1 VEAAVSDD
9 PPTSAYD
16 DRTMRRALPV
26 LICAQTLIRAS
37 MPPLFVLTAVLAT
50 ALALALALLLWLRWT
65 AARRELIAL
74 RRELETRVNER
85 TAELADRTR
94 ELAEANDTRSRF
106 FARVSHEIRTPLSG
120 ILGINRMLMQ
130 TGLEGRQRE
139 LAEIV
144 QAQGGTLLTIIN
156 DILDYSKMEAG
167 RFGLAASDFS
177 LRDTIDEAARIHG
190 EQARA
195 KNVGFVVEVDPSL
208 PSDAHGDAVRLRQV
222 LDNLL
227 SNAVKFT
234 DRGSIKLRAT
244 RLASDPADVVAR
256 FEVADTGIGLGAAA
270 ARVLFQPFMQADSS
284 TTRRHGGTG
293 LGLAI
298 AKSLVEMM
306 GGEIGCLGEPGHGS
320 TFWFTI
326 RVEAVRERG
335 EAPAL
340 PAATAPATPRPS
352 ATRRGHVLLAED
364 NAINGMV
371 GVALLEEAGC
381 TVDVVGTGVEAVAA
395 CASRRYDLV
404 LMDCR
409 MPEMDGYRATAEI
422 RRAEAGAS
430 RVPIVALTAHAV
442 DSETERCNKAGMDD
456 CITKPASPEIIAR
469 VLDRW
474 LRAASPLSTDT
485 LDDLE
490 RRSPA
495 VLRTVIEHYVAGIPT
510 DVARL
515 RTAVGRGDRERIADI
530 AHDLAGS
537 AMVVGARDL
546 ATLLR
551 VVEGETASVDLAAWI
566 DRVSVEHLHV
576 IDALQARIRPEGER
590 LMS

>member
-1 VEAAVSDD
+1 
-9 PPTSAYD
+9 
-16 DRTMRRALPV
+16 ML
-26 LICAQTLIRAS
+26 L
-37 MPPLFVLTAVLAT
+37 LTAVLVA
-50 ALALALALLLWLRWT
+50 ALALVVSLWLRWA
-65 AARRELIAL
+65 AARRELVAL
-74 RRELETRVNER
+74 RRDLEARVTER
-85 TAELADRTR
+85 TAELAERTR

-177 LRDTIDEAARIHG
+177 LRDTIDEVARVHG

-195 KNVGFVVEVDPSL
+195 KHVGFVVEVDASL
-208 PSDAHGDAVRLRQV
+208 PSEVYGDAVRLRQV

-234 DRGSIKLRAT
+234 DRGSIKLRAA

-270 ARVLFQPFMQADSS
+270 ARVLFQPFIQADSS

-306 GGEIGCLGEPGHGS
+306 GGEIGCLGEPGRGS

-326 RVEAVRERG
+326 RVEAVRQRG
-335 EAPAL
+335 EPRVL
-340 PAATAPATPRPS
+340 LAASGPGPRPR
-352 ATRRGHVLLAED
+352 AKRGHVLLAED

-381 TVDVVGTGVEAVAA
+381 TVDVVSTGIEAVAA
-395 CASRRYDLV
+395 CARRRYDLV

-409 MPEMDGYRATAEI
+409 MPEMDGYRATEAI

-442 DSETERCNKAGMDD
+442 DSETGRCLDAGMDD
-456 CITKPASPEIIAR
+456 CITKPASPEIIAQ
-469 VLDRW
+469 VLNRW
-474 LRAASPLSTDT
+474 LREANPLSAGT

-495 VLRTVIEHYVAGIPT
+495 VLRTVIQHYVAGIPT

-515 RTAVGRGDRERIADI
+515 RTAVGRGDRERIVDI

-537 AMVVGARDL
+537 AMVVGAHDL

-551 VVEGETASVDLAAWI
+551 VVEREAAGVDLASWI
-566 DRVSVEHLHV
+566 DRVATEHHHV
-576 IDALQARIRPEGER
+576 IDALQARIQPEANG
-590 LMS
+590 

>member
-1 VEAAVSDD
+1 
-9 PPTSAYD
+9 
-16 DRTMRRALPV
+16 ML
-26 LICAQTLIRAS
+26 L
-37 MPPLFVLTAVLAT
+37 LTAVLVA
-50 ALALALALLLWLRWT
+50 ALALVVSLWLRWA
-65 AARRELIAL
+65 AARRELVAL
-74 RRELETRVNER
+74 RRDLEARVTER
-85 TAELADRTR
+85 TAELAERSR

-177 LRDTIDEAARIHG
+177 LRDTIDEVARVHG

-195 KNVGFVVEVDPSL
+195 KHVGFVVEVDASL
-208 PSDAHGDAVRLRQV
+208 PSEVYGDAVRLRQV

-234 DRGSIKLRAT
+234 DSGSIKLRAA

-270 ARVLFQPFMQADSS
+270 ARVLFQPFIQADSS

-306 GGEIGCLGEPGHGS
+306 GGEIGCLGEPGRGS

-326 RVEAVRERG
+326 RVEAVRQRG
-335 EAPAL
+335 EPRVL
-340 PAATAPATPRPS
+340 LAASGPGPRPR
-352 ATRRGHVLLAED
+352 AKRGHVLLAED

-381 TVDVVGTGVEAVAA
+381 TVDVVSTGIEAVAA
-395 CASRRYDLV
+395 CARRRYDLV

-409 MPEMDGYRATAEI
+409 MPEMDGYRATEAI

-442 DSETERCNKAGMDD
+442 DSETGRCLDAGMDD
-456 CITKPASPEIIAR
+456 CITKPASPEIIAQ
-469 VLDRW
+469 VLNRW
-474 LRAASPLSTDT
+474 LREANPLSAGT

-495 VLRTVIEHYVAGIPT
+495 VLRTVIQHYVAGIPT

-515 RTAVGRGDRERIADI
+515 RTAVGRGDRERIVDI

-537 AMVVGARDL
+537 AMVVGAHDL

-551 VVEGETASVDLAAWI
+551 VVEREAAGVDLASWI
-566 DRVSVEHLHV
+566 DRVATEHHHV
-576 IDALQARIRPEGER
+576 IDALQARIQPEANG
-590 LMS
+590 